1 MCESLDEPLYF
12 VIFVN
17 RHIFSG
23 FILTNKMNKVKSG
36 KHYSTSILAFQT
48 WIIAKDNSAC
58 ENTDERI
65 QWSPKACILNHL
77 AFWNIGNEMVTC
89 LIFFLIRKIMISL

>member
-12 VIFVN
+12 VISVN
-17 RHIFSG
+17 SLHIFNG
-23 FILTNKMNKVKSG
+23 FILTKKKKMNKVKSG

-58 ENTDERI
+58 ESTDEWI
-65 QWSPKACILNHL
+65 QWSSRAGILNHL
-77 AFWNIGNEMVTC
+77 AF
-89 LIFFLIRKIMISL
+89 LKYR